1 MRKRLRNGGQAVSF
15 FAFQDI
21 ITSVIGILLLITMLL
36 SLFIGAESSD
46 AIQADVRSAATPAEV
61 NRLDY
66 LIKKISELQK
76 MVVTSISTESPEK
89 LKQKQEML
97 EGELAALNSQ
107 IQKSAPVLSPGT
119 GQGSAEVQKQ
129 LDALTAKNSANKK
142 DLDTL
147 KAEAIEK
154 LAIIQSLTKL
164 VEARESEL
172 LNEKQHKDDIWLIP
186 EVKGT
191 TKKPLLIIANRDDFE
206 VKTLGSDVQ
215 HEGDRKGKDLKVLL
229 QPFDPIDYFVVM
241 YYRPSTFHIYEG
253 AAETVRGLKFEL
265 GYDAISEDQEIQFRT
280 EETR

>member
-1 MRKRLRNGGQAVSF
+1 
-15 FAFQDI
+15 
-21 ITSVIGILLLITMLL
+21 MLL